1 MTATAL
7 TGIDVLAEDVL
18 DDPYP
23 LYGLLRENA
32 PVHRLPGT
40 DFYLVSTWELVAEA
54 AARTEEFSSNL
65 TGVLA
70 RTAEGASVTFDMSG
84 GGQAV
89 HVLATADD
97 PVHRQHRKQVLPTL
111 VAKRVRA
118 LEPAVGGLAQQLWDE
133 GIADGR
139 IDWATAMADRLPLTM
154 VAHLIGLPQR
164 DVPQLLVWAYDS
176 TELLSG
182 IVGEDDLVRLVGA
195 AAELAGYLHA
205 KFELAQAD
213 PRDDLMGDLARAC
226 AAGELA
232 EHEAVLM
239 LVQLVGAGG
248 ESTAGLIASA
258 ARLLATRTD
267 LQAALREDPE
277 LIDAFLDETL
287 RLESPFRGHHRHVVV
302 DSVLGGVTVPA
313 GSHLL
318 LLWGSAN
325 RDPAVFPDPDEF
337 DLHRPNIRSQLA
349 FGKGLH
355 FCVGAVLARMEARV
369 AVSLLLER
377 SGRVALGDPDAA
389 QWVPSLMVRRH
400 RRLVL
405 TVDD

>member
-1 MTATAL
+1 MTAL
-7 TGIDVLAEDVL
+7 SGIDIFAGDVL

-23 LYGLLRENA
+23 VYGRLREFA
-32 PVHRLPGT
+32 PVHRVPET

-65 TGVLA
+65 TGVLV
-70 RTAEGASVTFDMSG
+70 RTEHGAPTTFDMSG

-89 HVLATADD
+89 HVLATADEPD
-97 PVHRQHRKQVLPTL
+97 HRRHRKQVLPTL

-118 LEPAVGGLAQQLWDE
+118 LEPVVRELAERLWTE
-133 GIADGR
+133 GHDGDR
-139 IDWATAMADRLPLTM
+139 IDWATAMADRLPLAM
-154 VAHLIGLPQR
+154 VAHLVGLPEQ
-164 DVPQLLVWAYDS
+164 DVPRLLVWAYDS

-182 IVGEDDLVRLVGA
+182 IVGDDGLARLVGS

-205 KFELAQAD
+205 KFALAQAD
-213 PRDDLMGDLARAC
+213 PRDDLIGDLARAC
-226 AAGELA
+226 TGGELA

-258 ARLLATRTD
+258 ARLLATRAD
-267 LQAALREDPE
+267 LQATLREHPE
-277 LIDAFLDETL
+277 SIDAFLDETL
-287 RLESPFRGHHRHVVV
+287 RLESPFRGHHRHVRV
-302 DSVLGGVTVPA
+302 DAVLGGVPVPA

-337 DLHRPNIRSQLA
+337 DLHRPNIRSHMA

-377 SGRVALGDPDAA
+377 GGLVALDGPDATR
-389 QWVPSLMVRRH
+389 WVPSLFVRRH
-400 RRLVL
+400 RRMVL
-405 TVDD
+405 AVDG